1 MSAASPPPSP
11 SASRSG
17 ATRHYIANSY
27 SERFAG
33 RSPGRI
39 LLYRDFQQAAE
50 AGIETIGW
58 GAGDPGYKTEMGAEP
73 GPDILD
79 LLFVRGG
86 VLAALARP
94 FWERRG

>member
-1 MSAASPPPSP
+1 MSAASPPRSP
-11 SASRSG
+11 SASRAARP
-17 ATRHYIANSY
+17 ATISPTAI

-39 LLYRDFQQAAE
+39 LLYRDFQEAVA

-73 GPDILD
+73 GPEILD
-79 LLFVRGG
+79 LLIVRGA
-86 VLAALARP
+86 VRAALARP
-94 FWERRG
+94 FWERRR